1 MGGKEVHVTA
11 DSREESRKA
20 ARQSTFSGSYL
31 HTPSPLLFHV
41 KVCLGTCCI
50 VFCSVNSS
58 LPQDIHSLGV
68 WSPHIS
74 RERKG
79 LLPALINAGLQGP
92 QPRLPD
98 ASSGADTLA
107 FTTGLRM
114 WSSGQLSISL
124 TKLLP

>member
-1 MGGKEVHVTA
+1 MGGKGVHVTA

-20 ARQSTFSGSYL
+20 ARQSAFSGSYL

-74 RERKG
+74 QERKG
-79 LLPALINAGLQGP
+79 LLPALINAEAARATAAAAR
-92 QPRLPD
+92 RLLRSRHISIYDWAAHVVFWP
-98 ASSGADTLA
+98 A
-107 FTTGLRM
+107 FN
-114 WSSGQLSISL
+114 LSH
-124 TKLLP
+124 